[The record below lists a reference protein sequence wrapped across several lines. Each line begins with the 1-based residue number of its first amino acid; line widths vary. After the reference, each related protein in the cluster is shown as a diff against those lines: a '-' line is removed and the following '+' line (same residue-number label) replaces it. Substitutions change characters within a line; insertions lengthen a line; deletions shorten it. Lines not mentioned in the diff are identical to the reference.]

1 MNFKNI
7 TFLVFAIFYTT
18 NHGAAAPSADT
29 ASRPASD
36 EYFTKG
42 KRRGKAVALDT
53 KADMLKRY
61 GGEESSNLHLD
72 NIELQDLGGSLD
84 DLAPEVKTYFNKG
97 IILFNGKRYG
107 LGSAVRKGSRA
118 TPHDYTWFEFDPSVN
133 EWIYNTEV
141 SLLQNRILLQVLSAK
156 HALEDYLIRLR
167 KDYDK
172 RFDM

>member
-1 MNFKNI
+1 MGNLEFLEKNLIEFKREFKFKHCKDI
-7 TFLVFAIFYTT
+7 LPLPFDFFLPNLNVCI
-18 NHGAAAPSADT
+18 
-29 ASRPASD
+29 
-36 EYFTKG
+36 EYDGLQHFKPI
-42 KRRGKAVALDT
+42 
-53 KADMLKRY
+53 KRY

-141 SLLQNRILLQVLSAK
+141 SLLQNRILLQVLSVK